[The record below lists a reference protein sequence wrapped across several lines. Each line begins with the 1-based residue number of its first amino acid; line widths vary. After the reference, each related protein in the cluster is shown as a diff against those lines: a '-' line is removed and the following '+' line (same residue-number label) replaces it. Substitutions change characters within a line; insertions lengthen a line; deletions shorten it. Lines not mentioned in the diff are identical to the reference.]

1 MLPIL
6 LLNAAN
12 ALIVTGC
19 VIRGWMISD
28 PKYNVFRY
36 FTTLSNMLCA
46 AASVVLV
53 VFAAIG
59 RIPEWAVL
67 LKYVGTVAV
76 TVTMLTVF
84 LLLGP
89 VSHDWKGLLTGLELF
104 LHLICPVLALVSY
117 IVFEKTDMPA
127 WIIALGT
134 APVLL
139 YGALYLKKVIYS
151 QEGREWKDF
160 YGFNANGRWP
170 LSFALMLLGAAAV
183 SFLLWLV

>member
-12 ALIVTGC
+12 VLIVTGC

-59 RIPEWAVL
+59 TIPEWAVL

-89 VSHDWKGLLTGLELF
+89 VSHDWKMLLSGSELF

-117 IVFEKTDMPA
+117 IVFEKIDMSA
-127 WIIALGT
+127 WVIALGVV
-134 APVLL
+134 PVLL
-139 YGALYLKKVIYS
+139 YGALYLQKVIYS
-151 QEGREWKDF
+151 PEEKRWSDF
-160 YGFNANGRWP
+160 YGFNANGKWP
-170 LSFALMLLGAAAV
+170 LSYALMLLGTATV